1 MSQPRED
8 GSASTFVVRYPDG
21 SSEYRMS
28 ESRPE
33 VGDVVAGK
41 GHNWLVARVAEF
53 TPGTLTVSLRQLAID
68 G

>member
-1 MSQPRED
+1 MSQLRED

-28 ESRPE
+28 QSNPQ
-33 VGDVVAGK
+33 VGDIVAGR
-41 GHNWLVARVAEF
+41 GQSWLVARVAEL
-53 TPGTLTVSLRQLAID
+53 TPGTLTVSLRQPATD